1 MHRKQKNESPI
12 WYDGLR
18 LILKKKGAETMAT
31 SYEQK
36 VLAWLHT
43 LLIEHDPHIGSGK
56 RRIVVEEVRLE
67 AVEPEAGDSV
77 VILFREIRR
86 PQCLFGFLTRARESS
101 TPGAFEWQRNVWD
114 NPEGEG
120 PQVDA
125 DMIAARLREEVEAAD
140 IGLPEKCDATGIT
153 WI

>member
-1 MHRKQKNESPI
+1 
-12 WYDGLR
+12 
-18 LILKKKGAETMAT
+18 MAAA
-31 SYEQK
+31 YEQK

-67 AVEPEAGDSV
+67 AGEPEAGDSV
-77 VILFREIRR
+77 VILFREVRR

-114 NPEGEG
+114 DPEGEG
-120 PQVDA
+120 PHVDA

>member
-1 MHRKQKNESPI
+1 M
-12 WYDGLR
+12 
-18 LILKKKGAETMAT
+18 TF

-43 LLIEHDPHIGSGK
+43 MLIEHDPEIGPGK

-67 AVEPEAGDSV
+67 AGEPEEGDSV
-77 VILFREIRR
+77 VILFREVRR
-86 PQCLFGFLTRARESS
+86 PQCIFGFRTYAREP
-101 TPGAFEWQRNVWD
+101 TPPGALEWQKDVWD
-114 NPEGEG
+114 DPDGEG

-140 IGLPEKCDATGIT
+140 IGLPMNCDPTGIT

>member
-1 MHRKQKNESPI
+1 MT
-12 WYDGLR
+12 
-18 LILKKKGAETMAT
+18 A

-36 VLAWLHT
+36 VLAWLHIT
-43 LLIEHDPHIGSGK
+43 LIEHDPQIGSGK

-67 AVEPEAGDSV
+67 AGEPEEGDSV
-77 VILFREIRR
+77 VILSREVRR
-86 PQCLFGFLTRARESS
+86 PQCLFGFRTYAREPSP
-101 TPGAFEWQRNVWD
+101 PGAFEWQRNIWD
-114 NPEGEG
+114 DPEGEG

-140 IGLPEKCDATGIT
+140 IGLPEKCDPTGIT